1 MDIKQMK
8 FEYFDTLSTANRFRH
23 RQIFQEIIKQIE
35 TAPFVKIPKH
45 LRDLLSSKE
54 LKNLKK
60 IIQEKIDE
68 NVDKDILNLEKEF
81 KMVELK
87 QKAKKNYVQVDGIK
101 ENKSRKRTWAK
112 EIANTKK
119 WGYNTFVVGVKNDK
133 KHILNGQVDIL
144 LTIQKYI

>member
-8 FEYFDTLSTANRFRH
+8 LEYFDTLSTVNRFRH
-23 RQIFQEIIKQIE
+23 RQIFQQIE

-68 NVDKDILNLEKEF
+68 HVDKDILNLEKEF

-87 QKAKKNYVQVDGIK
+87 QKAKKNYVQVDCIK

-119 WGYNTFVVGVKNDK
+119 WGYNTFVVGVKNDR
-133 KHILNGQVDIL
+133 KHILNSQVDIL